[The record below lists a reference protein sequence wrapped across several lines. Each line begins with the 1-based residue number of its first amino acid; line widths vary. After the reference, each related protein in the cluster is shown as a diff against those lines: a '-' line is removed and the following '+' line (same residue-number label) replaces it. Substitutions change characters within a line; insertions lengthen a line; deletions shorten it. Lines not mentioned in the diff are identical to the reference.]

1 MKDRITRAKALLD
14 LAQLISSDAD
24 IGILVVAGG
33 PNGVISASVASILDI
48 DFRLEGEDASKRP
61 AIIPFVGKIDG
72 QRAFQIVDAAR
83 DAAAGSILIVQ
94 SEKVERDA
102 EILREF
108 VANLKNRQVIVA
120 TCHS

>member
-14 LAQLISSDAD
+14 LAQLISGDAD
-24 IGILVVAGG
+24 VGILVAAGG
-33 PNGVISASVASILDI
+33 PNGVISASAASILDI

-61 AIIPFVGKIDG
+61 AVIPFVGKVNS

-83 DAAAGSILIVQ
+83 DAAKGSILVVQ
-94 SEKVERDA
+94 SEKVEIDA
-102 EILREF
+102 EILREL
-108 VANLKNRQVIVA
+108 VANLDGRQVLVT